1 MSARTVNLVFG
12 EYYLTNQSVWDPNR
26 RICVLRKNISIPSS
40 RKLLAEAP
48 YPHMEEEA
56 WGDRSVPLVL
66 DSRTPGI
73 AVTSGVRTGEVE
85 SCGNT

>member
-1 MSARTVNLVFG
+1 M
-12 EYYLTNQSVWDPNR
+12 TNQSVRDPNR
-26 RICVLRKNISIPSS
+26 RICVLGENISIPSS

-56 WGDRSVPLVL
+56 WGDRSVPLVP

-73 AVTSGVRTGEVE
+73 SVTSGVRTGEVE